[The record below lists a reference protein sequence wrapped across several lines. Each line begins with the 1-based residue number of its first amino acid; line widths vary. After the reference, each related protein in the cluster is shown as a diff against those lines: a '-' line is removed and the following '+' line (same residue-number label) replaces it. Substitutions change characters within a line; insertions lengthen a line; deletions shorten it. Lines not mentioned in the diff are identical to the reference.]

1 MMSATRSPLES
12 APSDVAER
20 AAQHRRQ
27 IALLLPAVGYVPGDF
42 ELLAY
47 LHHRAAGRACGER
60 STTARG

>member
-1 MMSATRSPLES
+1 MMAATRSPRDN

-20 AAQHRRQ
+20 ATQHRRQ
-27 IALLLPAVGYVPGDF
+27 IALLLPVVGYVPGDF

-60 STTARG
+60 TTTARG